1 MNLINLI
8 KFGAAA
14 VALLFAYWIGVQDG
28 RDSEELKNARA
39 QIVQLSETVKTYEAH
54 YKNQA
59 IAMAELRVS
68 ESAARADSDRLRSR
82 IANLE
87 KGARTAADRASCWEQ
102 NVDDYCRKLEELLTT
117 VEKRLAE
124 KIPGTK

>member
-28 RDSEELKNARA
+28 RDSEELKNARS
-39 QIVQLSETVKTYEAH
+39 QIVQLTATVKTYEAH

-87 KGARTAADRASCWEQ
+87 KGARTAADRDAIRCLQLRAECRRLLQ
-102 NVDDYCRKLEELLTT
+102 EARGIINYCRKAL
-117 VEKRLAE
+117 
-124 KIPGTK
+124 

>member
-8 KFGAAA
+8 KIGAAA
-14 VALLFAYWIGVQDG
+14 AALLFAYWIGVQDG

-39 QIVQLSETVKTYEAH
+39 QIVQLTETIKTYETH

-82 IANLE
+82 IAGLE
-87 KGARTAADRASCWEQ
+87 KGARTTADRDTVRCLQLGAECRELLQ
-102 NVDDYCRKLEELLTT
+102 QARGAINYCRKAL
-117 VEKRLAE
+117 
-124 KIPGTK
+124 

>member
-1 MNLINLI
+1 MNLVNLI

-87 KGARTAADRASCWEQ
+87 KGARTAADRDAIRCLQLGAE
-102 NVDDYCRKLEELLTT
+102 CRRLLQEARGVITE
-117 VEKRLAE
+117 VLRF
-124 KIPGTK
+124 